1 MVVHEAD
8 EVQAL
13 VLAQEKR
20 EDVALPELVGLR
32 SLEAPGWVLTRSCR
46 RLLLD
51 ETCLVKDGADLRLA
65 HTEALET
72 REHVAYPTG
81 AVLGVRLAKLDDC
94 VALGRCVRRR
104 RRCWAGRTRDERVEP
119 ARLVQV
125 DPVVDCGERN
135 PEEP

>member
-8 EVQAL
+8 QVEAL

-32 SLEAPGWVLTRSCR
+32 SLEAPRRVLTRSAA

-51 ETCLVKDGADLRLA
+51 ETCLAQDGPHLRLA
-65 HTEALET
+65 HPEALEA

-81 AVLGVRLAKLDDC
+81 AVLGVRLAQLDHR
-94 VALGRCVRRR
+94 VAFGWCVRRR
-104 RRCWAGRTRDERVEP
+104 RRCWARWTRDEGVE
-119 ARLVQV
+119 AAVLVEV
-125 DPVVDCGERN
+125 DPVVDGGE
-135 PEEP
+135 